1 MKRWDWDGMFP
12 EAVFPYPVKEEGWRS
27 VMCAIVVGERI
38 LGLVLFMSDV
48 TILTFLKYLQKM
60 FPVKF

>member
-1 MKRWDWDGMFP
+1 MFP